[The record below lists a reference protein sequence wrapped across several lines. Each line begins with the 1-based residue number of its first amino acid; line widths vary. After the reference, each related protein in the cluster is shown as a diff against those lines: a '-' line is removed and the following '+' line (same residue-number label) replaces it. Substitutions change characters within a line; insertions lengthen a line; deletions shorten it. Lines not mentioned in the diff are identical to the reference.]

1 MSSYLR
7 PTGLADALAALSE
20 GGRTVLA
27 GGTDY
32 FPARAGRP
40 LDDEILD
47 VTAIEGLRVIADEG
61 EFWNV
66 GALATWTDVLRA
78 DLPGWPRALR
88 LAAREVG
95 GVQVQNSGTV
105 AGNLCNASPAADG
118 VPCLM
123 ALDARVVLAS
133 AGGERE
139 LTVSEFVLGSR
150 RTALRPDEM
159 VVGVRV
165 PKPAPG
171 ASSTFLKLG
180 ARRYLVISIVM
191 AAAVLETAADGTVG
205 RLRVAVGSCSEVARR
220 LHALEDA
227 AAGRSADA
235 GLAELVDAGSL
246 GALAPIDDVRASAE
260 YRRDAAATIVRRALL
275 ELARGEAG

>member
-32 FPARAGRP
+32 FAARAGRP
-40 LDDEILD
+40 LDGRILD
-47 VTAIEGLRVIADEG
+47 VTAIEGLRAIADEG
-61 EFWNV
+61 DRWRI

-78 DLPGWPRALR
+78 DLPDWLR
-88 LAAREVG
+88 GLQLAAREVG

-123 ALDARVVLAS
+123 ALDARVLLAS
-133 AGGERE
+133 AGGERS
-139 LTVSEFVLGSR
+139 LAVPEFVLGSR

-159 VVGVRV
+159 VVGILV
-165 PKPAPG
+165 PRPAPG
-171 ASSTFLKLG
+171 ASSAFFKLG
-180 ARRYLVISIVM
+180 ARRYLVISIAM
-191 AAAVLETAADGTVG
+191 AAAVLERAADGTGG
-205 RLRVAVGSCSEVARR
+205 RRRVAGGAGSEGARR
-220 LHALEDA
+220 LRALEDA
-227 AAGRSADA
+227 AAGRPADA
-235 GLAELVDAGSL
+235 RLAELVDAERL
-246 GALAPIDDVRASAE
+246 GGLAPIDDVRASAE
-260 YRRDAAATIVRRALL
+260 YRRDAAATVVRRALL
-275 ELARGEAG
+275 DLVRGEAG